1 MPLTEKEMYEFGP
14 FSLDPTERVIFRDGT
29 PVPLTPKVFDT
40 LVYLVRNRGRL
51 LTKDELLTEIW
62 PNTFVEEV
70 NLAVNISALRKAF
83 GEGPQDGRYISTI
96 PGSGYRFVAEVRKA
110 PSKNGNEQN
119 SITGDGRAVAS
130 QAHAT
135 LIEHGS
141 TEPGH
146 EQSNGAGQFLVT
158 PRSPKKN
165 RPWNVTVSIR
175 IALLLAATLCAY
187 LLLGRWKRDPLPA
200 AVPSIAVLPFTDL
213 SVAKDQEYF
222 SDGLAGELIDH
233 LAKVPGVR
241 VVGRSSSFQFKGK
254 NEDLRA
260 VGRKL
265 GVTNILEGSVQ
276 REGDRVRIMAELIKA
291 DDGFQLWSET
301 YDRQIGDIFS
311 VQDEIAL
318 AVAGALRVK
327 LLTAKGLAISA
338 NTRSANSKA
347 YEAFLRAGY
356 FNSRG
361 RGKADLENGLAYVE
375 QAIKLDEKYAPAL
388 ELRSYILDT
397 MADVGLLEPAVGF
410 RRARED
416 AERAIEL
423 DPNRAAGYLALA
435 WVQMNRDWNW
445 EGAELS
451 LNKAAE
457 LEPGSAAVLRFR
469 SFLCHSLG
477 HLGEAIEFHKQ
488 AIALDPLLAGSHSY
502 MAFLYYAAGQYE
514 NAEAEVQQALE
525 LNPQKTYDHF
535 TRGEILLARRRPLE
549 ALTEMEKE
557 PAEIWRLTGE
567 ALAYHALGRTGDS
580 NAALSQLIAD
590 HRANMAYQ
598 IAEVYA
604 YRGEPDKAFE
614 WLDRAY
620 EQRDAGLRSLK
631 IDPHMNSLRRDQR
644 YCELLKKMN
653 LPK

>member
-51 LTKDELLTEIW
+51 LTKDELLKEIW

-70 NLAVNISALRKAF
+70 NLAVNISALRKVF
-83 GEGPQDGRYISTI
+83 GEGPQDCRYIATI
-96 PGSGYRFVAEVRKA
+96 PGSGYRFVAELRKA
-110 PSKNGNEQN
+110 STKNSNEEN
-119 SITGDGRAVAS
+119 SIAGDGSAVTS
-130 QAHAT
+130 GAHST

-141 TEPGH
+141 AEPGH
-146 EQSNGAGQFLVT
+146 DESNGADLFFVA
-158 PRSPKKN
+158 PSSPKKN
-165 RPWNVTVSIR
+165 WPWNVQISIG
-175 IALLLAATLCAY
+175 IALLLAATLCTY
-187 LLLGRWKRDPLPA
+187 LLLGQRVKTASA
-200 AVPSIAVLPFTDL
+200 AAPSIAVLPFTDL
-213 SVAKDQEYF
+213 SVGKDQEYF
-222 SDGLAGELIDH
+222 SDGLAEELINYF
-233 LAKVPGVR
+233 AKVPGVR
-241 VVGRSSSFQFKGK
+241 VVARSSSFQFKGK

-260 VGRKL
+260 VGKKL

-276 REGDRVRIMAELIKA
+276 KEGDHVRIMAELIKA
-291 DDGFQLWSET
+291 EDGFQLWSET

-311 VQDEIAL
+311 VQDEIAR
-318 AVAGALRVK
+318 AVTGALQVN
-327 LLTAKGLAISA
+327 LLSAKGLALSA
-338 NTRSANSKA
+338 HSRSTNSKA
-347 YEAFLRAGY
+347 YEAYLRAGY

-361 RGKADLENGLAYVE
+361 RGKADLDNALAYIE
-375 QAIKLDEKYAPAL
+375 QSIRLDAKYAPAW

-397 MADVGLLEPAVGF
+397 MADVGLVEPAVGF

-477 HLGEAIEFHKQ
+477 QLNEAIEFHKQ

-514 NAEAEVQQALE
+514 NAEDEVQKALE

-535 TRGEILLARRRPLE
+535 TRGDILLARRRPLE
-549 ALTEMEKE
+549 ALTEMEQE

-567 ALAYHALGRTGDS
+567 ALAYHALGRIGDS
-580 NAALSQLIAD
+580 NTALSQLITD
-590 HRANMAYQ
+590 HQANMAYQ

-644 YCELLKKMN
+644 YSDLLKKMN
-653 LPK
+653 LR